1 MRTRK
6 SEERLK
12 VKAEVKGVNI
22 PLGSQRW
29 TPLLE
34 LVILELESSNPSAGG
49 GGAGVFLNEKGGRE
63 VL

>member
-1 MRTRK
+1 MRK
-6 SEERLK
+6 SEEELK
-12 VKAEVKGVNI
+12 AKVRERKLNV

-29 TPLLE
+29 TPLLKP
-34 LVILELESSNPSAGG
+34 VILELESSNPSAGG